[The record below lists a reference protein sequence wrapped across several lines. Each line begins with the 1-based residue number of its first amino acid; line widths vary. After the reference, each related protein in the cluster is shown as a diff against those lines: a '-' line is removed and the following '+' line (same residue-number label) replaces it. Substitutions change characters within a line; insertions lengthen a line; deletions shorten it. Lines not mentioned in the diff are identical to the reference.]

1 MDTKQK
7 NTTVGFVGLG
17 VMGHSMAG
25 HILDA
30 GYSLLVYTRSRS
42 KADDLIARGAVWMDS
57 PRALAGESNVVITIV
72 GYPKDVEE
80 VYFGDHGLLA
90 GVQQGATLIDM
101 TTSSPALAVRI
112 ADAAKE
118 RGASALDAP
127 VSGGDQGAREAPL
140 AILGGGESDMFER
153 MLPLLRVLGKN
164 ILLQGGPGC
173 GQHAKMANQIA
184 IASNMM
190 GVCEA
195 IAYAKNAGLDPER
208 VLASISEGAAGSW
221 SLSNY
226 GPRILAGNFAPGFY
240 VKHFIKDMKIA
251 VEEARNMEL
260 DVPGLMQSLELYE
273 RLAAK
278 GCEDDGTHALY
289 KLYDGE

>member
-1 MDTKQK
+1 MDVKQK

-30 GYSLLVYTRSRS
+30 GYGLLVYTRSRS
-42 KADDLIARGAVWMDS
+42 KADDLLARGAVWMDS

-90 GVQQGATLIDM
+90 GVRKGATLIDM

-127 VSGGDQGAREAPL
+127 VSGGDKGAREATL
-140 AILGGGESDMFER
+140 AIMVGGESDVFER

-195 IAYAKNAGLDPER
+195 IAYAKNAGLNPEQ

-251 VEEARNMEL
+251 VEEARNMKL
-260 DVPGLMQSLELYE
+260 VVPGLTQSLELYE
-273 RLAAK
+273 RLAEK
-278 GCEDDGTHALY
+278 GCENDGTHALY

>member
-30 GYSLLVYTRSRS
+30 GYNLFVYTRSRS

-90 GVQQGATLIDM
+90 GVRKGATLIDM

-127 VSGGDQGAREAPL
+127 VSGGDKGAREATL
-140 AILGGGESDMFER
+140 AIMVGGESDVFER

-173 GQHAKMANQIA
+173 GQHTKMANQIA

-195 IAYAKNAGLDPER
+195 IAYAKNAGLDPEQ